1 MSIATILSAVKAAER
16 SGLQV
21 EIIDQL
27 GGDLLVQVYP
37 PKVGDDHHWCY
48 SDTFEQVDTK
58 AITAFIL
65 KAVEEDNLH
74 NNINQ

>member
-1 MSIATILSAVKAAER
+1 MSIVKMLQAIKLAER

-21 EIIDQL
+21 EIIDQP

-37 PKVGDDHHWCY
+37 PKVGDDYHWCY
-48 SDTFEQVDTK
+48 SDDFPPEDVKGVTE
-58 AITAFIL
+58 FIL
-65 KAVEEDNLH
+65 KAVEENNLH

>member
-1 MSIATILSAVKAAER
+1 MSIATIFTAVKTAER
-16 SGLQV
+16 HGLQV
-21 EIIDQL
+21 EIVDQP

-37 PKVGDDHHWCY
+37 PKVGDDYHWCY

-65 KAVEEDNLH
+65 KAVEEDSLH
-74 NNINQ
+74 QNMNK